1 MGQVALTPVD
11 MQDLQVTPTKDSHHQ
26 HLSQN
31 REFTSMS
38 NIMIESTDI
47 NDDDCVE
54 FIDVPTDI
62 DMTGLDIDPEEIY
75 QNLEKSAAS

>member
-1 MGQVALTPVD
+1 MGQIALTPVNL
-11 MQDLQVTPTKDSHHQ
+11 QDLQVTPSKDAHHGQ
-26 HLSQN
+26 
-31 REFTSMS
+31 EFTSMS

-47 NDDDCVE
+47 NDDDCAQ

-75 QNLEKSAAS
+75 QNLENAAAP